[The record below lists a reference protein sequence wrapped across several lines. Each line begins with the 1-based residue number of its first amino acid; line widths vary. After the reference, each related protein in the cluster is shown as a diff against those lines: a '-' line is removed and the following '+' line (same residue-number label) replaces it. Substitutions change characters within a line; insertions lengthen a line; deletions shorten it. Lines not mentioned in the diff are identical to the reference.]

1 MSYKHNSWSISTQSH
16 FIKSNT
22 FKKRKHVRFG
32 GNCRDPLNLNELI
45 QKSKQ
50 SITNNDN
57 IDMNS
62 HGNDRLVEIL
72 LQPDIY
78 DPLCLDI
85 SSYNNENSIKFTSIN
100 QHTNISTIRQNFQPI
115 KHDQQIPTKTK
126 QHSSINRY

>member
-57 IDMNS
+57 IDMNI
-62 HGNDRLVEIL
+62 HV
-72 LQPDIY
+72 
-78 DPLCLDI
+78 
-85 SSYNNENSIKFTSIN
+85 SIN
-100 QHTNISTIRQNFQPI
+100 IPIFQQYDKI
-115 KHDQQIPTKTK
+115 FNQ
-126 QHSSINRY
+126 